1 MILCDSG
8 RGNGGGD
15 HSHSN
20 LQTGLQT
27 AVTASAFFKK
37 KKANKVGVPAQT
49 PQKTGFTIHFA
60 YLKSSIE
67 FQWDTILLFIYN
79 PHTSRCAVR
88 TAAAFQQ
95 ASDAYSLHVTFYHI
109 AHI

>member
-1 MILCDSG
+1 MTVAEGTEGAITATVTYRQDSKQQ
-8 RGNGGGD
+8 
-15 HSHSN
+15 S
-20 LQTGLQT
+20 LPVLFLKT
-27 AVTASAFFKK
+27 